1 MEKINPYEYLLYID
15 QCQKYWYMNELS
27 VGNITSG
34 LKNNMKQ
41 SSLIPSFYFL
51 LWFSIVRDFFFP
63 FLQRLFVI
71 LSGMSLLKSCFLW
84 GIHPWI
90 YCSLSANKA
99 FKSCFND
106 SKKMIW
112 TMIINFFL
120 SLFWYSQLHLH
131 QISLLNTQNTK
142 NVPKHCLI
150 CMSGTH
156 KYQAFRYWMFVLSAQ
171 IYMYIIKKWMFLDWV
186 FFWSHVVHKNIWLIF

>member
-1 MEKINPYEYLLYID
+1 MEKINPYEYFLYID

-112 TMIINFFL
+112 TMITNFF
-120 SLFWYSQLHLH
+120 
-131 QISLLNTQNTK
+131 SLLILIFSTSSSPNQLAKYSEHEKCTQ
-142 NVPKHCLI
+142 
-150 CMSGTH
+150 
-156 KYQAFRYWMFVLSAQ
+156 ALS
-171 IYMYIIKKWMFLDWV
+171 YMYVWYA
-186 FFWSHVVHKNIWLIF
+186 